1 MEKNLFRS
9 LTVLADGEQV
19 TGFCYARLTGRE
31 ALGLLPLPYTLRL
44 LNLPDSGTGLLYAAR
59 NLSVLRDGSLLAW
72 GRVSAVLRRTVP
84 EGKLTEVVF
93 SPGLSLWEAPVS
105 LSVEAGA
112 SVSETV
118 RRILAASGTGI
129 SLLPFPG
136 PDPVFS
142 RGQAF
147 FGRAAECVNAALSAA
162 SARGYL
168 AGNGLCAVP
177 ASGLPVSAV
186 LSEADLL
193 NELAFAGG
201 LMVLRTRVV
210 GWTVGKRLSVSW
222 QGKTAEGIVTERSV
236 SADNTEGC
244 WQAELLAEVTG

>member
-1 MEKNLFRS
+1 MNDLSRTLEIF
-9 LTVLADGEQV
+9 ADGEPV
-19 TGFCYARLTGRE
+19 TGFRRARLTGRE
-31 ALGLLPLPYTLRL
+31 ALGLLPLPFLLQAWNLAEDDYLRL
-44 LNLPDSGTGLLYAAR
+44 SRAGKV
-59 NLSVLRDGSLLAW
+59 SVLHGGSLLA
-72 GRVSAVLRRTVP
+72 GGTVSSVYRRTVP
-84 EGKLTEVVF
+84 EGTLTEAVF
-93 SPGLSLWEAPVS
+93 SPVLPLWEAPVS

-193 NELAFAGG
+193 NEPAFAGG

-222 QGKTAEGIVTERSV
+222 QGKTAEGLVTERSV